1 MQKLCSSRG
10 VISHLVINMEYKN
23 IQDNSASVSTIIV
36 DNWYDD
42 PDAIRRHALKNI
54 EADGTTGQ
62 SKKSLESRRDHSPR
76 WEPYPGTRCKA
87 VMGNLAWN
95 YQMME
100 RVVGCEIDADRW
112 CFLPST
118 ILDPQL
124 TMFDPDKREPV
135 IAGTKI
141 SLSMDVVS
149 NGTFALTTKDSV
161 WRVHNDRPNSL
172 AAVVYL
178 EPDAP
183 FDTGTSFFR
192 HIETGATQMGKNI
205 TDIDTIDAYER
216 DKWEEIDRIG
226 NVYNRC
232 VIFDANRY
240 HCATQYT
247 GDRLFQ
253 VFFFDIMDKT

>member
-1 MQKLCSSRG
+1 
-10 VISHLVINMEYKN
+10 MEYKN
-23 IQDNSASVSTIIV
+23 IQDNSASVSTIII

-100 RVVGCEIDADRW
+100 RVVGCEIDADRL

-172 AAVVYL
+172 AAIIYL

-183 FDTGTSFFR
+183 FDTGTSFFK
-192 HIETGATQMGKNI
+192 HIETGATQMGKNV

>member
-1 MQKLCSSRG
+1 
-10 VISHLVINMEYKN
+10 MEYCN

-172 AAVVYL
+172 AAIIYL

-192 HIETGATQMGKNI
+192 HIETGATQMGKNV